1 MSNAVSLSK
10 TIARTALLAGVSAA
24 ALLSLGAPTTAQEA
38 TPVPDVSVTAP
49 PQPPGPNVP
58 AAAAAAPAA
67 QSAQPSPLGN
77 WPGASTTTPPLF
89 DGSAAAGYRVKDETA
104 SGPFWDGLPMQ
115 DSPYSVMVVPAPM
128 IENLQVYT
136 LQDALKYIPGVQTGN
151 NAQNTTGTSSYV
163 IRGFYTA
170 GGPGAWGQSFEGL
183 VGAGGY
189 EFNAVEDKD
198 RVELLQGVNGF
209 LYGVNN
215 VGGNIN
221 QELKRPTA
229 TPYFAVNVGNNTG
242 DDAYMHLDA
251 GGPIN
256 VPGLKDGLFGYRLN
270 IVGQT
275 GDTSYPGQT
284 IQRNLISGAFDI
296 KPSDD
301 LLIQLN
307 ASHANFHIWGNTPYF
322 LGSANSLGQGIP
334 TADPSSVRAFPWLQ
348 HSDETD
354 IGGVKVTYKFNDM
367 FTLRTEWQYTD
378 EYLSPAAVTYD
389 FDFQSLDRRDDDQG
403 LWRRNRHEP
412 LYARR
417 LCVPRH
423 EVQHLWNR

>member
-1 MSNAVSLSK
+1 
-10 TIARTALLAGVSAA
+10 
-24 ALLSLGAPTTAQEA
+24 
-38 TPVPDVSVTAP
+38 
-49 PQPPGPNVP
+49 
-58 AAAAAAPAA
+58 
-67 QSAQPSPLGN
+67 
-77 WPGASTTTPPLF
+77 
-89 DGSAAAGYRVKDETA
+89 
-104 SGPFWDGLPMQ
+104 
-115 DSPYSVMVVPAPM
+115 M

-242 DDAYMHLDA
+242 DDAYMHLDV

-284 IQRNLISGAFDI
+284 I
-296 KPSDD
+296 
-301 LLIQLN
+301 
-307 ASHANFHIWGNTPYF
+307 
-322 LGSANSLGQGIP
+322 
-334 TADPSSVRAFPWLQ
+334 
-348 HSDETD
+348 
-354 IGGVKVTYKFNDM
+354 
-367 FTLRTEWQYTD
+367 
-378 EYLSPAAVTYD
+378 
-389 FDFQSLDRRDDDQG
+389 
-403 LWRRNRHEP
+403 
-412 LYARR
+412 
-417 LCVPRH
+417 
-423 EVQHLWNR
+423 